1 MTKANPVEYAVN
13 YLKKTNVKIFSKSK
27 LILSIL
33 KKSNLSFDDLLNSN
47 WDYVFKFLLKKTN
60 DDFLSEEIAIQSFSK
75 AFEKIDLFN
84 EKYKFK
90 TWIIS
95 IAKNQLNDYLRKN
108 KIRFEN
114 IENIKKESFKENSN
128 PEEEL
133 INKERY
139 NHLNEK
145 IDELKPMYRE
155 ILKLKYI
162 EDLSINQISKKID
175 QPINTVKIKI
185 YRAKR
190 ILSDILELK

>member
-1 MTKANPVEYAVN
+1 M
-13 YLKKTNVKIFSKSK
+13 
-27 LILSIL
+27 

-114 IENIKKESFKENSN
+114 IENIKKG
-128 PEEEL
+128 EL
-133 INKERY
+133 
-139 NHLNEK
+139 
-145 IDELKPMYRE
+145 
-155 ILKLKYI
+155 
-162 EDLSINQISKKID
+162 
-175 QPINTVKIKI
+175 
-185 YRAKR
+185 
-190 ILSDILELK
+190 

>member
-1 MTKANPVEYAVN
+1 MKN
-13 YLKKTNVKIFSKSK
+13 
-27 LILSIL
+27 
-33 KKSNLSFDDLLNSN
+33 
-47 WDYVFKFLLKKTN
+47 
-60 DDFLSEEIAIQSFSK
+60 
-75 AFEKIDLFN
+75 DLFN

-90 TWIIS
+90 TLIIS

-108 KIRFEN
+108 KIKLEN
-114 IENIKKESFKENSN
+114 IENIKKENFKENSN

-190 ILSDILELK
+190 ILSDIFVFI